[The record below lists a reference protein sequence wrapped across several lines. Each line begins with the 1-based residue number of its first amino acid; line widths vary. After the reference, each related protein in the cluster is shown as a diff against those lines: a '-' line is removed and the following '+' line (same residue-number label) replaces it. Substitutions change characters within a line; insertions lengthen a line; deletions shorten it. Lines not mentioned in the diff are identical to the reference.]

1 MEKKNRERS
10 LTLAADMTEKLHEWL
25 AVGPN
30 LEELQGRCSKLVSQ
44 HYNKRIFPHATPSC
58 FTANTSLYVDITIK
72 KMFKGD
78 KAMAKFAHLAS
89 PRFRCALYGG
99 KHPSVCTNPMPQDR
113 LRALV
118 MKSLPGY
125 DKLFPFECMPTQI
138 LARHRYVYDTAFLE
152 CVWRFLKAAN
162 LPNMPQLPL
171 PEAVAEVPGDTEIA
185 GAAALPEAIKVTVS
199 CSRKG
204 KGGNRGTR

>member
-1 MEKKNRERS
+1 
-10 LTLAADMTEKLHEWL
+10 MT
-25 AVGPN
+25 
-30 LEELQGRCSKLVSQ
+30 
-44 HYNKRIFPHATPSC
+44 
-58 FTANTSLYVDITIK
+58 TSLYVDITIK
-72 KMFKGD
+72 KLLTDD
-78 KAMAKFAHLAS
+78 KKAAKFAHLAS

-99 KHPSVCTNPMPQDR
+99 KHPSVCANPMPQDR

-162 LPNMPQLPL
+162 LPNMPQIPL
-171 PEAVAEVPGDTEIA
+171 PEAVAEVLGVTKIA
-185 GAAALPEAIKVTVS
+185 GAASLPGKKKAAIEVPGKKKEAIAATVDVPGKEKAAIAVPVEPPKKKK
-199 CSRKG
+199 KG
-204 KGGNRGTR
+204 SGVG

>member
-1 MEKKNRERS
+1 M
-10 LTLAADMTEKLHEWL
+10 AEKLHEWL
-25 AVGPN
+25 AVDSN
-30 LEELQGRCSKLVSQ
+30 LKELQGHCSKLASKN
-44 HYNKRIFPHATPSC
+44 YNKRIFPLATPSF
-58 FTANTSLYVDITIK
+58 FTVTTSLYVDITIK
-72 KMFKGD
+72 KLLFHNEKN
-78 KAMAKFAHLAS
+78 KFAHLAS

-99 KHPSVCTNPMPQDR
+99 KHPSVCANPMPQDR

-125 DKLFPFECMPTQI
+125 DKLFPFDCMPTQI

-185 GAAALPEAIKVTVS
+185 GAASLPAATEVTVAVPGKEKAAIAVPVEPPKKKK
-199 CSRKG
+199 KG
-204 KGGNRGTR
+204 SAVG

>member
-1 MEKKNRERS
+1 M
-10 LTLAADMTEKLHEWL
+10 AEKLHEWL
-25 AVGPN
+25 AVASN
-30 LEELQGRCSKLVSQ
+30 LKELQGRCSKLVSKN
-44 HYNKRIFPHATPSC
+44 YNKRIFPQATPSLL
-58 FTANTSLYVDITIK
+58 TVTTSLYVDITIK
-72 KMFKGD
+72 KLLKDD
-78 KAMAKFAHLAS
+78 KTSKFAHLAS

-99 KHPSVCTNPMPQDR
+99 KHPSVCANPMPQDR

-185 GAAALPEAIKVTVS
+185 GAASLPEAIDVTVAVPGKEKAAIAVPVEPPKKKK
-199 CSRKG
+199 KG
-204 KGGNRGTR
+204 SGVG

>member
-10 LTLAADMTEKLHEWL
+10 LSLAADMAEKLREWL
-25 AVGPN
+25 AVDSN
-30 LEELQGRCSKLVSQ
+30 LKELQGRCSKLESK
-44 HYNKRIFPHATPSC
+44 HYNKRIFPQATPSL
-58 FTANTSLYVDITIK
+58 FTVTTSLYVDITIK
-72 KMFKGD
+72 KLLTDD
-78 KAMAKFAHLAS
+78 KKAKFAHLAS

-99 KHPSVCTNPMPQDR
+99 KHPSVCANPMPQDR

-185 GAAALPEAIKVTVS
+185 GAASLPEAIAVPAEPPKKKK
-199 CSRKG
+199 KG
-204 KGGNRGTR
+204 S

>member
-1 MEKKNRERS
+1 M
-10 LTLAADMTEKLHEWL
+10 AEKLHEWL
-25 AVGPN
+25 AVDSN
-30 LEELQGRCSKLVSQ
+30 LKELQGRCSKLASKN
-44 HYNKRIFPHATPSC
+44 YNKRIFPQAVPSL
-58 FTANTSLYVDITIK
+58 FTVTTSLYVDITMK
-72 KMFKGD
+72 KFLKDETQG
-78 KAMAKFAHLAS
+78 KFAHLAS

-99 KHPSVCTNPMPQDR
+99 KHHSAHVNPMPQDR

-185 GAAALPEAIKVTVS
+185 GAASLPEAIEVTVAVP
-199 CSRKG
+199 G
-204 KGGNRGTR
+204 KEKAAIAVPVEPPKKKKKDS

>member
-1 MEKKNRERS
+1 MV
-10 LTLAADMTEKLHEWL
+10 EKLHEWL
-25 AVGPN
+25 AVDSN
-30 LEELQGRCSKLVSQ
+30 LKELQGHCSKLASK
-44 HYNKRIFPHATPSC
+44 HYNKRIFPLATPSF
-58 FTANTSLYVDITIK
+58 FTVTTSLYVDITIK
-72 KMFKGD
+72 KLLFHNEKN
-78 KAMAKFAHLAS
+78 KFAHLAS

-99 KHPSVCTNPMPQDR
+99 KHPSVCANPMPQDR

-125 DKLFPFECMPTQI
+125 DKLFPFDCMPTQI

-185 GAAALPEAIKVTVS
+185 GAASLPAATEVTVAVPGKEKAAIAVPVEPPKKKK
-199 CSRKG
+199 KG
-204 KGGNRGTR
+204 SAVG